1 MKEFPKISIVTP
13 TFNQGQYIEQTI
25 QSVLDQKYPNLQYI
39 IIDGGSTDNT
49 VQLIQKYE
57 KHLSFWISEKDR
69 GQSHAINKGLEKS
82 TGDIFNWIN
91 SDDYYDGNVFEKV
104 ANAFSK
110 DGTHMF
116 AGKSHVFGGD
126 KEWISNGTKLP
137 DEKSNLIVHPSI
149 DQPATF
155 FSMEAVRQLG
165 PLTEELHYTMDLEWL
180 LKFWFLFGTNAIVKT
195 DDVLVHFR
203 EHPGSKTVNF
213 QQRFTDDRIKIYQSI
228 LSQLDFGVPLVRDYQ
243 FPLLNKAKISPDFI
257 AKVSNRFIFLEMQ
270 VAYGDKDYKRFLEL
284 YKLLIIRFLKSDELR
299 MVNKQK
305 KRSSILKYFS
315 QKNK

>member
-1 MKEFPKISIVTP
+1 MKDFPKISIVTP

-25 QSVLDQKYPNLQYI
+25 QSVLDQKYPNLEYI
-39 IIDGGSTDNT
+39 IIDGGSSDNT
-49 VQLIQKYE
+49 VQLIKKYE
-57 KHLSFWISEKDR
+57 KYLSFWISEKDR

-91 SDDYYDGNVFEKV
+91 SDDYYEGNVFEKA

-110 DGTHMF
+110 EAIHMF

-126 KEWISNGTKLP
+126 KEWVSNGTKLP
-137 DEKSNLIVHPSI
+137 DEESNLIVHPSI

-213 QQRFTDDRIKIYQSI
+213 QQRFTEDRIKIY
-228 LSQLDFGVPLVRDYQ
+228 YH
-243 FPLLNKAKISPDFI
+243 FPLLNKAKISPEFV
-257 AKVSNRFIFLEMQ
+257 AKVTNRFVYLEMQ
-270 VAYGDKDYKRFLEL
+270 VAYGKKEYRRFLEL
-284 YKLLIIRFLKSDELR
+284 FELLVLHCLKNDELNR
-299 MVNKQK
+299 IKTQK
-305 KRSSILKYFS
+305 KRANIFKYFTT
-315 QKNK
+315 